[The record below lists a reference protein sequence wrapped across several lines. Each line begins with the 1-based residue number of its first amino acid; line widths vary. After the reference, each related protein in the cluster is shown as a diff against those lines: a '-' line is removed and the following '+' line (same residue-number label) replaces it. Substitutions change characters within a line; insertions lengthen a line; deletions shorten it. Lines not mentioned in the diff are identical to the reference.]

1 MSLGAIKISLPL
13 IVVVWF
19 SLLRPISAEEKKG
32 KPLNERATAAA
43 WMALEAEKFE
53 SAIKSADDC
62 IGEFRGAAKR
72 AQEKLEKE
80 KAVIPA
86 NPTTEEQKQK
96 IFENGLLNDVATCYF
111 IKGRAAEKLGRKE
124 DAKKAYEE
132 ARRLTYA
139 RTWDARGWFW
149 SPAEGAADRLDALR

>member
-43 WMALEAEKFE
+43 WVAFDGEKFE
-53 SAIKSADDC
+53 AAIKSADEC

-72 AQEKLEKE
+72 
-80 KAVIPA
+80 P
-86 NPTTEEQKQK
+86 NRSR
-96 IFENGLLNDVATCYF
+96 DDR
-111 IKGRAAEKLGRKE
+111 GR
-124 DAKKAYEE
+124 
-132 ARRLTYA
+132 
-139 RTWDARGWFW
+139 
-149 SPAEGAADRLDALR
+149 

>member
-1 MSLGAIKISLPL
+1 MKSLKIVLRALAVVPVAAAILIGA
-13 IVVVWF
+13 
-19 SLLRPISAEEKKG
+19 EGMKG
-32 KPLNERATAAA
+32 KSLNERATAAA
-43 WMALEAEKFE
+43 WVALDGEKFE
-53 SAIKSADDC
+53 AAIKSADEC

-80 KAVIPA
+80 RAVIPA
-86 NPTTEEQKQK
+86 KPTTEEQKQK

-132 ARRLTYA
+132 ARKLTYA
-139 RTWDARGWFW
+139 RTWDAQGWFW
-149 SPAEGAADRLDALR
+149 SPAESAADRLDALR